1 MRYDFDNR
9 LRYRYYTQMPMT
21 IHHVKKT
28 LLLIILL
35 GAVVLAAA
43 GYTDPL
49 VDTVGMGRITDANL
63 AYLDEAFDRSLS
75 GFLVLS
81 GIKSGL
87 AIIEGSEVG
96 IGFNLEIGDI
106 VQAVYDYVDVA
117 WKAALAGGT
126 ILLLTRLCLEAVA
139 LIDHWCLAGMLLGV
153 GVYLIFRWFLTGC
166 QRTTRIVRE
175 STLFL
180 VVLTLILYVILP
192 ISITGASFLS
202 KRITQPIIEE
212 TQTGFED
219 IHREFSPGYLSQGFF
234 PEDVKEGSLFPGF
247 DFKAKYESTKERI
260 QFIGTFFKDRTRHM
274 AVLTLKL
281 VAGYVFDCIIFPLTF
296 FVVLYLFTKNI
307 VNFFSRAMTYENHE
321 LRAIS

>member
-1 MRYDFDNR
+1 
-9 LRYRYYTQMPMT
+9 MT
-21 IHHVKKT
+21 IHHVKKS
-28 LLLIILL
+28 LLIVFMI
-35 GAVVLAAA
+35 GAVVLAAS
-43 GYTDPL
+43 GYADHL
-49 VDTVGMGRITDANL
+49 VDAVGMGRITDANL
-63 AYLDEAFDRSLS
+63 IYLNDAFDRSLA

-117 WKAALAGGT
+117 WKTALAGGT
-126 ILLLTRLCLEAVA
+126 VLLMTRMCLEAVA
-139 LIDHWCLAGMLLGV
+139 LIDHWCLAAMLLGV
-153 GVYLIFRWFLTGC
+153 GVFLIFRWFLADC
-166 QRTTRIVRE
+166 QRMTRVVRE
-175 STLFL
+175 STIFL

-219 IHREFSPGYLSQGFF
+219 IHREFSPGYLSEGFF

-296 FVVLYLFTKNI
+296 FVVLYLFTKNL
-307 VNFFSRAMTYENHE
+307 VNFLS
-321 LRAIS
+321 RAIS

>member
-1 MRYDFDNR
+1 
-9 LRYRYYTQMPMT
+9 MT
-21 IHHVKKT
+21 IHHVKKS
-28 LLLIILL
+28 LLIVFMI
-35 GAVVLAAA
+35 GAVVLAAS
-43 GYTDPL
+43 GYADHL
-49 VDTVGMGRITDANL
+49 VDAVGMGRITDANL
-63 AYLDEAFDRSLS
+63 IYLNDAFDRSLA

-126 ILLLTRLCLEAVA
+126 ILLMTRMCLEAVA
-139 LIDHWCLAGMLLGV
+139 LIDHWCLAAMLLGV
-153 GVYLIFRWFLTGC
+153 GVFLIFRWFLADC
-166 QRTTRIVRE
+166 QRMTQVVRE

-219 IHREFSPGYLSQGFF
+219 IHREFSPGYLSEGFF

-296 FVVLYLFTKNI
+296 FVVLYLFTKNL
-307 VNFFSRAMTYENHE
+307 VNFLS
-321 LRAIS
+321 RAIS

>member
-1 MRYDFDNR
+1 
-9 LRYRYYTQMPMT
+9 MT
-21 IHHVKKT
+21 RV
-28 LLLIILL
+28 
-35 GAVVLAAA
+35 
-43 GYTDPL
+43 
-49 VDTVGMGRITDANL
+49 
-63 AYLDEAFDRSLS
+63 
-75 GFLVLS
+75 
-81 GIKSGL
+81 
-87 AIIEGSEVG
+87 
-96 IGFNLEIGDI
+96 
-106 VQAVYDYVDVA
+106 
-117 WKAALAGGT
+117 
-126 ILLLTRLCLEAVA
+126 
-139 LIDHWCLAGMLLGV
+139 
-153 GVYLIFRWFLTGC
+153 
-166 QRTTRIVRE
+166 VRE
-175 STLFL
+175 STIFL

-296 FVVLYLFTKNI
+296 FVVLYLFTKNL
-307 VNFFSRAMTYENHE
+307 VNFLS
-321 LRAIS
+321 RAIS

>member
-1 MRYDFDNR
+1 
-9 LRYRYYTQMPMT
+9 MT
-21 IHHVKKT
+21 IHHVKKS
-28 LLLIILL
+28 LLIVFMI
-35 GAVVLAAA
+35 GAVVLAAY
-43 GYTDPL
+43 GYADHL
-49 VDTVGMGRITDANL
+49 VDAVGMGRITDANL
-63 AYLDEAFDRSLS
+63 IYLNDAFDRSLA

-117 WKAALAGGT
+117 WKTALAGGT
-126 ILLLTRLCLEAVA
+126 VLLMTRMCLEAVA
-139 LIDHWCLAGMLLGV
+139 LIDHWCLAAMLLGV
-153 GVYLIFRWFLTGC
+153 GVFLIFRWFLADC
-166 QRTTRIVRE
+166 QRMTRVVRE
-175 STLFL
+175 STIFL

-212 TQTGFED
+212 TQTGFEN
-219 IHREFSPGYLSQGFF
+219 IHREFSPGYLSEGFF

-296 FVVLYLFTKNI
+296 FVVLYLFTKNL
-307 VNFFSRAMTYENHE
+307 VNFFSRA
-321 LRAIS
+321 IS

>member
-1 MRYDFDNR
+1 MTVKDPQIDM
-9 LRYRYYTQMPMT
+9 QMT
-21 IHHVKKT
+21 KQYVKKS
-28 LLLIILL
+28 LLLMILL
-35 GAVVLAAA
+35 GAAILAAA
-43 GYTDPL
+43 GYSDHL
-49 VDTVGMGRITDANL
+49 VDSVGMGRISNTNL
-63 AYLDEAFDRSLS
+63 AYLDDAFDRSLA

-126 ILLLTRLCLEAVA
+126 ILLMTRLCLEAVA
-139 LIDHWCLAGMLLGV
+139 LIDHWCLSVMLLGAV
-153 GVYLIFRWFLTGC
+153 VYLIFHWFLAGF
-166 QRTTRIVRE
+166 QRTTRMVRE
-175 STLFL
+175 ATLFL

-192 ISITGASFLS
+192 VSITGASFLS
-202 KRITQPIIEE
+202 KKITQPIIEE
-212 TQTGFED
+212 TQEGFEE
-219 IHREFSPGYLSQGFF
+219 IQKEFSPAYPSKSFL

-247 DFKAKYESTKERI
+247 DFKSKYESTKERI
-260 QFIGTFFKDRTRHM
+260 QYIGTFFKDKTRPM

-281 VAGYVFDCIIFPLTF
+281 VAGYVFDCIIFPLTI

-307 VNFFSRAMTYENHE
+307 VNFFSRAMIYEK
-321 LRAIS
+321 

>member
-1 MRYDFDNR
+1 M
-9 LRYRYYTQMPMT
+9 
-21 IHHVKKT
+21 KKQT
-28 LLLIILL
+28 AKQSLLLVLIIIA
-35 GAVVLAAA
+35 GILASA
-43 GYTDPL
+43 GYADLL
-49 VDTVGMGRITDANL
+49 VDAVGMGRISDTNL
-63 AYLDEAFDRSLS
+63 AYLEDAFDRSLA

-117 WKAALAGGT
+117 WKTALAGGT
-126 ILLLTRLCLEAVA
+126 ILLMTRMCLEAVT
-139 LIDHWCLAGMLLGV
+139 LIDHWCLAAMLFGV
-153 GVYLIFRWFLTGC
+153 GIFLLFHWFLGGYG
-166 QRTTRIVRE
+166 RTIQILRE
-175 STLFL
+175 ATLFL

-202 KRITQPIIEE
+202 RKITQPMIEE
-212 TQTGFED
+212 TQTGFEE
-219 IHREFSPGYLSQGFF
+219 IHKEFSPGSLNKGFF

-260 QFIGTFFKDRTRHM
+260 QTIGAYFKDKTRHM
-274 AVLTLKL
+274 AILTFNL

-296 FVVLYLFTKNI
+296 FAVLYLFTKSL
-307 VNFFSRAMTYENHE
+307 VTFFRRA
-321 LRAIS
+321 LV

>member
-1 MRYDFDNR
+1 
-9 LRYRYYTQMPMT
+9 MT
-21 IHHVKKT
+21 IHHVKKS
-28 LLLIILL
+28 LLIVFMI
-35 GAVVLAAA
+35 GAVVLAAS
-43 GYTDPL
+43 GYADHL
-49 VDTVGMGRITDANL
+49 VDAVGMGRITDANL
-63 AYLDEAFDRSLS
+63 IYLNDAFDRSLA

-117 WKAALAGGT
+117 WKTALAGGT
-126 ILLLTRLCLEAVA
+126 VLLMTRMCLEAVA
-139 LIDHWCLAGMLLGV
+139 LIDHWCLAAMLLGV
-153 GVYLIFRWFLTGC
+153 GFFLIFRWFLADC
-166 QRTTRIVRE
+166 QRMTRVVRE
-175 STLFL
+175 STIFL

-219 IHREFSPGYLSQGFF
+219 IHREFSPGYLSEGFF
-234 PEDVKEGSLFPGF
+234 PEDVNEGSLFPGF

-296 FVVLYLFTKNI
+296 FVVLYLFTKNL
-307 VNFFSRAMTYENHE
+307 VNFFSRA
-321 LRAIS
+321 IS

>member
-1 MRYDFDNR
+1 
-9 LRYRYYTQMPMT
+9 MPMT
-21 IHHVKKT
+21 IHHVKKS
-28 LLLIILL
+28 LLIVFMI
-35 GAVVLAAA
+35 GAVVLAAS
-43 GYTDPL
+43 GYADHL
-49 VDTVGMGRITDANL
+49 VDAVGMGRITDANL
-63 AYLDEAFDRSLS
+63 IYLNDAFDRSLA

-117 WKAALAGGT
+117 WKTALAGGT
-126 ILLLTRLCLEAVA
+126 VLLMTRMCLEAVA
-139 LIDHWCLAGMLLGV
+139 LIDHWCLAAMLLGV
-153 GVYLIFRWFLTGC
+153 GVFLIFRWFLADC
-166 QRTTRIVRE
+166 QRMTRVVRE
-175 STLFL
+175 STIFL

-219 IHREFSPGYLSQGFF
+219 IHREFSPGYLSEGFF

-296 FVVLYLFTKNI
+296 FVVLYLFTKNL
-307 VNFFSRAMTYENHE
+307 VNFLS
-321 LRAIS
+321 RAIS

>member
-1 MRYDFDNR
+1 
-9 LRYRYYTQMPMT
+9 MPLLYMT
-21 IHHVKKT
+21 VKNLQIDTPMKKQYAKKI
-28 LLLIILL
+28 LLLVLIIIA
-35 GAVVLAAA
+35 GILAAA
-43 GYTDPL
+43 GYTDRL
-49 VDTVGMGRITDANL
+49 VDGVGMGRISDANL
-63 AYLDEAFDRSLS
+63 AYLEDAFDRSLA

-117 WKAALAGGT
+117 WKTALAGGT
-126 ILLLTRLCLEAVA
+126 ILLMTRMCLEAVT
-139 LIDHWCLAGMLLGV
+139 LIDHWCLAAMLFGV
-153 GVYLIFRWFLTGC
+153 GIYLLFRWFLGSYG
-166 QRTTRIVRE
+166 RTIQLFRE
-175 STLFL
+175 ASLFL

-202 KRITQPIIEE
+202 RKITQPMIEE
-212 TQTGFED
+212 TQTGFEE
-219 IHREFSPGYLSQGFF
+219 IHKEFSPGSLNKGFF

-260 QFIGTFFKDRTRHM
+260 QYIGAYFKDKTHYM
-274 AVLTLKL
+274 AILTLKL

-296 FVVLYLFTKNI
+296 FVVLYLFTKSL
-307 VNFFSRAMTYENHE
+307 VTFFRRA
-321 LRAIS
+321 LV

>member
-1 MRYDFDNR
+1 
-9 LRYRYYTQMPMT
+9 MT
-21 IHHVKKT
+21 IHHVKKS
-28 LLLIILL
+28 LLIVFMI
-35 GAVVLAAA
+35 GAVVLAAS
-43 GYTDPL
+43 GYADHL
-49 VDTVGMGRITDANL
+49 VDAVGMGRITDANL
-63 AYLDEAFDRSLS
+63 IYLNDAFDRSLA

-117 WKAALAGGT
+117 WKTALAGGT
-126 ILLLTRLCLEAVA
+126 VLLMTRMCLEAVA
-139 LIDHWCLAGMLLGV
+139 LIDHWCLAAMLLGV
-153 GVYLIFRWFLTGC
+153 GVFLIFRWFLADC
-166 QRTTRIVRE
+166 QRMTRVVRE
-175 STLFL
+175 STIFL

-219 IHREFSPGYLSQGFF
+219 IHREFSPGYLSEGFF

-296 FVVLYLFTKNI
+296 FVVLYLFTKNL
-307 VNFFSRAMTYENHE
+307 VNFFSRA
-321 LRAIS
+321 IS

>member
-1 MRYDFDNR
+1 
-9 LRYRYYTQMPMT
+9 MT
-21 IHHVKKT
+21 IHHVKKS
-28 LLLIILL
+28 LLIVFMI
-35 GAVVLAAA
+35 GAVILAAS
-43 GYTDPL
+43 GYADHL
-49 VDTVGMGRITDANL
+49 VDAVGMGRITDANL
-63 AYLDEAFDRSLS
+63 IYLNDAFDRSLA

-117 WKAALAGGT
+117 WKTALAGGT
-126 ILLLTRLCLEAVA
+126 ILLMTRMCLEAVA
-139 LIDHWCLAGMLLGV
+139 LIDHWCLAAMLLGV
-153 GVYLIFRWFLTGC
+153 GFYFVFCWFLTGY
-166 QRTTRIVRE
+166 QRTTRVVRE
-175 STLFL
+175 SAIFL

-192 ISITGASFLS
+192 LSITGASFLS

-212 TQTGFED
+212 SQAGFED
-219 IHREFSPGYLSQGFF
+219 IHREFSPGYLSEEFF

-296 FVVLYLFTKNI
+296 FVVLYLFTKSL
-307 VNFFSRAMTYENHE
+307 VNFLSRAMIYEKGE
-321 LRAIS
+321 

>member
-1 MRYDFDNR
+1 
-9 LRYRYYTQMPMT
+9 MPMT
-21 IHHVKKT
+21 IHHVKKS
-28 LLLIILL
+28 LLIVFMI
-35 GAVVLAAA
+35 GAVVLAAS
-43 GYTDPL
+43 GYADHL
-49 VDTVGMGRITDANL
+49 VDAVGMGRITDANL
-63 AYLDEAFDRSLS
+63 IYLNDAFDRSLA

-126 ILLLTRLCLEAVA
+126 ILLMTRMCLEAVA
-139 LIDHWCLAGMLLGV
+139 LIDHWCLAAMLLGV
-153 GVYLIFRWFLTGC
+153 GVFLIFRWFLADC
-166 QRTTRIVRE
+166 QRMTQVVRE
-175 STLFL
+175 STMFL

-219 IHREFSPGYLSQGFF
+219 IHREFSPGYLSEGFF
-234 PEDVKEGSLFPGF
+234 PEDVNEGSLFPGF

-296 FVVLYLFTKNI
+296 FVVLYLFTKNL
-307 VNFFSRAMTYENHE
+307 VNFLS
-321 LRAIS
+321 RAIS

>member
-1 MRYDFDNR
+1 
-9 LRYRYYTQMPMT
+9 MT
-21 IHHVKKT
+21 IHHVKKS
-28 LLLIILL
+28 LLIVFMI
-35 GAVVLAAA
+35 GAVVLAAS
-43 GYTDPL
+43 GYADHL
-49 VDTVGMGRITDANL
+49 VDAVGMGRITDANL
-63 AYLDEAFDRSLS
+63 IYLNDAFDRSLA

-126 ILLLTRLCLEAVA
+126 ILLMTRMCLEAVA
-139 LIDHWCLAGMLLGV
+139 LIDHWCLAAMLLGV
-153 GVYLIFRWFLTGC
+153 GVFLIFRWFLADC
-166 QRTTRIVRE
+166 QRMTQVVRE
-175 STLFL
+175 STMFL

-219 IHREFSPGYLSQGFF
+219 IHREFSPGYLSEGFF
-234 PEDVKEGSLFPGF
+234 PEDVNEGSLFPGF

-296 FVVLYLFTKNI
+296 FVVLYLFTKNL
-307 VNFFSRAMTYENHE
+307 VNFLS
-321 LRAIS
+321 RAIS

>member
-1 MRYDFDNR
+1 
-9 LRYRYYTQMPMT
+9 MT
-21 IHHVKKT
+21 IHHVKKS
-28 LLLIILL
+28 LLIVFMI
-35 GAVVLAAA
+35 GAVVLAAS
-43 GYTDPL
+43 GYADHL
-49 VDTVGMGRITDANL
+49 VDAVGMGRITDANL
-63 AYLDEAFDRSLS
+63 IYLNDAFDRSLA

-126 ILLLTRLCLEAVA
+126 ILLMTRMCLEAVA
-139 LIDHWCLAGMLLGV
+139 LIDHWCLAAMLLGV
-153 GVYLIFRWFLTGC
+153 GVFLIFRWFLADC
-166 QRTTRIVRE
+166 QRMTQVVRE
-175 STLFL
+175 STMFL

-219 IHREFSPGYLSQGFF
+219 IHREFSPGYLSEGFF

-296 FVVLYLFTKNI
+296 FVVLYLFTKNL
-307 VNFFSRAMTYENHE
+307 VNFLS
-321 LRAIS
+321 RAIS